1 MRFIKEYIV
10 ISAILII
17 VFGIEYFTKNKL
29 DYSIKLIRDDI
40 YDVEK
45 SINEKNIKNAKKK
58 IIEIKNNWKKEY
70 ETLALFV
77 EHNELEKI
85 SNDIVTIEA
94 NFESE
99 EEDMLMENIA
109 ELKFMLSHIQ
119 EKNKLNLKNIF

>member
-29 DYSIKLIRDDI
+29 DYSIKLIRDNI

>member
-29 DYSIKLIRDDI
+29 DYSIKLIRDNI

-94 NFESE
+94 NFKSE